1 MPKKTDSVELE
12 KRTRQLEEKIRRQNE
27 YMAAFQE
34 TALSIMSRLDAGDLF
49 QTLVVRA
56 TNLAAVPDGFIYIY
70 DAEKDEFELRAAI
83 GSLSDQIGRRFMTG
97 RGLAGAV
104 WKTKKTVLI
113 DDYQT
118 WPERSPNPDYHKRRA
133 TVAIQLKTGGEPA
146 GVIGLAHHDPNL
158 TIEPET
164 VKILEQ
170 FAELA
175 SIALDN
181 AILHTKLQL
190 ELSERRRLE
199 EEREKI
205 DQQVRQSQKLE
216 AIGTLAGGIAHDFN
230 NLLMS
235 IQGNTS
241 LVLLDK
247 DQSHPDYRRLM
258 KIEEV
263 IQRGADLTKQLLGF
277 AGEGR
282 NEVRPTNINL
292 LIDKTSR
299 MFERTRKEITIIH
312 ELEKNVSM
320 VDADQGQLKQV
331 ILNLLV
337 NAWQAMPKGGE
348 IQVKTENKQLSDDEG
363 KSVELSA
370 GNYVKIAISDSGI
383 GMDEVVQE
391 RIFDPF
397 FTTKHRRARGTG
409 LGLASAFGIIKTHG
423 GHIQVSS
430 VKGEGSTFSIYL
442 PVSQTLFDAM
452 HKTMESDKPQK
463 GEGTILLIDDEDMVV
478 DSVEPMLKELGYTV
492 ITAQTGS
499 SAIQLFTDNKDRIDI
514 VILDMILPEVSGEEI
529 YAKLKE
535 TNPDTKILLS
545 SGYSQNGKASELLDR
560 GCDGFIQ
567 KPFNIYSLSQK
578 LREILDRI

>member
-1 MPKKTDSVELE
+1 MAKEVNRVELE
-12 KRTRQLEEKIRRQNE
+12 KRIKQLEEKIDSQNE

-34 TALSIMSRLDAGDLF
+34 TALSIMSRLDVSDLF

-56 TNLAAVPDGFIYIY
+56 TNLAGVPDGFIYIY
-70 DAEKDEFELRAAI
+70 DAEKDDFELRAAI
-83 GSLSDQIGRRFMTG
+83 GSLSDQIGRRFMAG

-104 WKTKKTVLI
+104 WKTKKTVLT

-118 WPERSPNPDYHKRRA
+118 WPERSPNPNYHKRRA
-133 TVAIQLKTGGEPA
+133 TVAIPLKTGGEPA
-146 GVIGLAHHDPNL
+146 GVIGLAHYDRNL
-158 TIEPET
+158 TIGSQT

-181 AILHTKLQL
+181 ATLYTKLQL
-190 ELSERRRLE
+190 ELSERLRLE

-205 DQQVRQSQKLE
+205 DQQLRQSQKLE

-235 IQGNTS
+235 IQGNAS

-247 DQSHPDYRRLM
+247 DQTHPDYSRLM

-263 IQRGADLTKQLLGF
+263 IQRGADLTKQLLGM

-282 NEVRPTNINL
+282 GEVRPTNINL
-292 LIDKTSR
+292 IIDKTSG
-299 MFERTRKEITIIH
+299 MFERTRKEITVIQ
-312 ELEKNVSM
+312 ELGKEVSM
-320 VDADQGQLKQV
+320 VDADQGQIKQV

-348 IQVKTENKQLSDDEG
+348 IQIKTENRQLSEDEG
-363 KSVELSA
+363 KIVELSA
-370 GNYVKIAISDSGI
+370 GNYVKITISDSGV

-397 FTTKHRRARGTG
+397 FTTKHKGGIGTG
-409 LGLASAFGIIKTHG
+409 LGLASAFGIIKNHN

-430 VKGEGSTFSIYL
+430 VKGEGSTFTIYL
-442 PVSQTLFDAM
+442 PVSQTLFDAV
-452 HKTMESDKPQK
+452 HKTTESAKPET
-463 GEGTILLIDDEDMVV
+463 GEGTILFIDDEDMVV
-478 DSVEPMLKELGYTV
+478 DSIEPMLKELGYTV
-492 ITAQTGS
+492 FTAKTGA
-499 SAIQLFTDNKDRIDI
+499 SAIQLFTDHKDRIDI
-514 VILDMILPEVSGEEI
+514 VILDMIMPEMSGEEI
-529 YAKLKE
+529 FVKLKE

-545 SGYSQNGKASELLDR
+545 SGYSQNGKASGLLDQ

-567 KPFNIYSLSQK
+567 KPFDIHSLSQK
-578 LREILDRI
+578 LREILDGI